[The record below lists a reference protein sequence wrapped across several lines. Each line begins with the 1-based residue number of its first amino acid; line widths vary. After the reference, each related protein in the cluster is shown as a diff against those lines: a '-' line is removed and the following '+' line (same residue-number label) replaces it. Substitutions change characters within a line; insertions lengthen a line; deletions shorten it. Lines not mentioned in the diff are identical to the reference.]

1 MILGPIAQKVL
12 AVPRTSGCGPRVK
25 QPDREVSSLILPS
38 PVLRNTMVMVPSG
51 PNRAGTA
58 AWISGIVGAPL
69 LFCAPVVLAGPFQF
83 CGAPLKAP

>member
-1 MILGPIAQKVL
+1 VILGPIAQKVL

-25 QPDREVSSLILPS
+25 QPDREVSSLVLPR

-58 AWISGIVGAPL
+58 AWIPGIVGAPL
-69 LFCAPVVLAGPFQF
+69 LFVRLLCLLDPSSFVGLP
-83 CGAPLKAP
+83 